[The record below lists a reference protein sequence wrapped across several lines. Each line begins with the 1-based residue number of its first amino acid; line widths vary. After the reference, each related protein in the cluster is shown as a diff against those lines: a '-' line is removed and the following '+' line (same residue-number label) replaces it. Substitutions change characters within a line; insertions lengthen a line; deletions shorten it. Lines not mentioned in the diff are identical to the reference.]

1 MSSRS
6 LVPLC
11 PLQRR
16 LKQRNLVCTFLNN
29 PKSSFSDSDLV
40 RTLLDYFNA
49 IPGSQAIQIKTL
61 TDNIAWTK
69 AEKRIFLKH
78 SLETRLVGLCV
89 ASFHPSRS
97 TDLQN
102 PNRQLENQQY
112 ISALALIDTLLTELK
127 RLDDKM
133 ILTEVH
139 LLESRVYRGIGN
151 FAKAKVW
158 RPMHSR
164 YLCSEAFLCVRLP
177 LHLQERRRI
186 RSTVHLVFKPPLT
199 SSPAFFM
206 RKTRITPLLTPTSSK
221 PLKTSPLKVRM
232 AR

>member
-1 MSSRS
+1 M
-6 LVPLC
+6 
-11 PLQRR
+11 
-16 LKQRNLVCTFLNN
+16 
-29 PKSSFSDSDLV
+29 
-40 RTLLDYFNA
+40 
-49 IPGSQAIQIKTL
+49 KTL

-89 ASFHPSRS
+89 AFFHDSPSS
-97 TDLQN
+97 DLQN

-158 RPMHSR
+158 RPIYSQWIR
-164 YLCSEAFLCVRLP
+164 SETSLRIRLL
-177 LHLQERRRI
+177 LHLQERQRI
-186 RSTVHLVFKPPLT
+186 RFTVHLLFKLPLT
-199 SSPAFFM
+199 SSPAFST
-206 RKTRITPLLTPTSSK
+206 RKTKTTLLLTLTSSK
-221 PLKTSPLKVRM
+221 PLKIFPPKVKMGRWG
-232 AR
+232 R

>member
-1 MSSRS
+1 MHLYSIRKS
-6 LVPLC
+6 L
-11 PLQRR
+11 
-16 LKQRNLVCTFLNN
+16 
-29 PKSSFSDSDLV
+29 SDSDLV

-49 IPGSQAIQIKTL
+49 IPGSQAVQMKTL

-89 ASFHPSRS
+89 TSFHGFLSS
-97 TDLQN
+97 DLQC
-102 PNRQLENQQY
+102 NRQLENQQY
-112 ISALALIDTLLTELK
+112 LSALALIDTLLTELK

-158 RPMHSR
+158 RPIYSHWFR
-164 YLCSEAFLCVRLP
+164 SEAPWRIRLP
-177 LHLQERRRI
+177 LHLQKRQQI
-186 RSTVHLVFKPPLT
+186 RFTVHLLFKPPLT
-199 SSPAFFM
+199 SSPAFSM
-206 RKTRITPLLTPTSSK
+206 RKTKITLLLTPTSTK
-221 PLKTSPLKVRM
+221 PLRTFPPKARM
-232 AR
+232 GRWGR

>member
-1 MSSRS
+1 
-6 LVPLC
+6 
-11 PLQRR
+11 
-16 LKQRNLVCTFLNN
+16 
-29 PKSSFSDSDLV
+29 
-40 RTLLDYFNA
+40 LLDYFNA
-49 IPGSQAIQIKTL
+49 IPDSQAIQMKTL

-89 ASFHPSRS
+89 TFFPCFSRFS
-97 TDLQN
+97 DLQN

-158 RPMHSR
+158 HAIHSR
-164 YLCSEAFLCVRLP
+164 WIRSEAPFI
-177 LHLQERRRI
+177 H
-186 RSTVHLVFKPPLT
+186 
-199 SSPAFFM
+199 
-206 RKTRITPLLTPTSSK
+206 
-221 PLKTSPLKVRM
+221 
-232 AR
+232 